1 MLAVY
6 LFVFT
11 VGLIGVALYL
21 LLMFREVP
29 GAAEERFGKL
39 EDLPQDIG
47 KWVVDEDSPEAGSAK
62 KQGLLREVRYFH
74 DTEHNRFS
82 GGRLLKQVRYRN
94 AETRKIERVE
104 PDEVFKRK
112 RRKVE

>member
-1 MLAVY
+1 MLTVY

-11 VGLIGVALYL
+11 VGLIGVGLYL

-39 EDLPQDIG
+39 EELPQDLG
-47 KWVVDEDSPEAGSAK
+47 KWVIDEDSPEAGSAK
-62 KQGLLREVRYFH
+62 KEGLVREVRFFH
-74 DTEHNRFS
+74 DTEHAKFS

-104 PDEVFKRK
+104 KDEVVKRK
-112 RRKVE
+112 RRKA